1 MHVQSGRTTSGVG
14 NIKKNASGQNINN
27 QKNNYLKFKCQ
38 FCSHPGNNF
47 FQVNERLDSL
57 ISNFLFEFRSKL
69 FFYNLNLI
77 TYCLS

>member
-1 MHVQSGRTTSGVG
+1 MFSQVG
-14 NIKKNASGQNINN
+14 PHLVWGILRKMLQARISITRQ
-27 QKNNYLKFKCQ
+27 NNYLKFKCQ